1 MSAESD
7 ILAGLFTAWTALAE
21 EFVAGAPDV
30 RALYIYASSERGMTV
45 ANLYVDQRG
54 SVRHPGRVDGIP
66 GDTARVSRLQDL
78 LTEDL
83 FDAEDAL
90 SAAGIPRPTE
100 YRILFD
106 PVTRALDVQL
116 SHDEQYAADD
126 GRSPIRGVEYWLGDR
141 APTL

>member
-1 MSAESD
+1 MSAGSD
-7 ILAGLFTAWTALAE
+7 ILAGLFAAWTALAE

-90 SAAGIPRPTE
+90 AAAGIPRPTE
-100 YRILFD
+100 YRLLFD

-116 SHDEQYAADD
+116 SHDEQYAGNDR
-126 GRSPIRGVEYWLGDR
+126 RSPIRGVEYWLGDR